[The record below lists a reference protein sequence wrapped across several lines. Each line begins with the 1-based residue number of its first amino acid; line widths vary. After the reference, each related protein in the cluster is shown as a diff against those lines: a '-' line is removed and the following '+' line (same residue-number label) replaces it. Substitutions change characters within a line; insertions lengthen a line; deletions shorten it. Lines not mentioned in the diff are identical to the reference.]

1 MCRHS
6 LPLSAWITMGL
17 VHLHGTSTFNSV
29 DVLIR
34 CQLLVA
40 TQGQHDTPI
49 PVYLVAAGHGEIFRP
64 CRVAFALYFPEVHS
78 LPSSAWIT
86 MRLVHLHGRH
96 SVDVLICCQLSVLLR
111 DNTIHQSQCTLWLR
125 VIADVSAMLC
135 CFCFPE
141 FHNIMV
147 LFDLPTVRCLFL
159 RFILGYWEHLSM
171 GSRGYTE
178 LQANTVN
185 TVEYGQIQSN
195 TAKYGRIRANT
206 GHYVDRAEIRV
217 NTYSGHQIQIQKYV
231 GLRRGSKSFCMLESL
246 DNIHGDFV
254 VAVRRAVWLC

>member
-17 VHLHGTSTFNSV
+17 VHLHVVS
-29 DVLIR
+29 
-34 CQLLVA
+34 A

-64 CRVAFALYFPEVHS
+64 CRVGFALYFPEVHS

-86 MRLVHLHGRH
+86 MRLIHLHGRQ
-96 SVDVLICCQLSVLLR
+96 SVDVRICCQLSVLLR
-111 DNTIHQSQCTLWLR
+111 DNAIHQSQCTLWLR

-185 TVEYGQIQSN
+185 TVEYGQIRG
-195 TAKYGRIRANT
+195 KYGRIRANT

-231 GLRRGSKSFCMLESL
+231 GLRRGPTIKIVGMSAPRLIERPIRQTAYNF
-246 DNIHGDFV
+246 N
-254 VAVRRAVWLC
+254 RRERGGGIQQ

>member
-17 VHLHGTSTFNSV
+17 VHLHVVS
-29 DVLIR
+29 
-34 CQLLVA
+34 A

-86 MRLVHLHGRH
+86 MRLIHLHVYLVASGH
-96 SVDVLICCQLSVLLR
+96 SRCFGHAVLL
-111 DNTIHQSQCTLWLR
+111 L
-125 VIADVSAMLC
+125 
-135 CFCFPE
+135 FPE

-185 TVEYGQIQSN
+185 TVVEYGQIQG
-195 TAKYGRIRANT
+195 TT
-206 GHYVDRAEIRV
+206 
-217 NTYSGHQIQIQKYV
+217 
-231 GLRRGSKSFCMLESL
+231 
-246 DNIHGDFV
+246 
-254 VAVRRAVWLC
+254 